1 MFRDDLDPKPARNW
15 RGEAGLKLPFYRR
28 GWFSA
33 LMALLILGV
42 VGAFGVYS
50 VVVAPLKRD
59 SEKFDLEELKKLES
73 ASIIYDRNGDE
84 MARLYVLN
92 RTPVPITAVPQHF
105 IDALVAQ
112 EDSRFFKH
120 DGVDY
125 IGLARAVWLNFQAGE
140 VTQGA
145 STITQQLARQ
155 TFNLL
160 EKSYKRKILEAFIA
174 QRIEKHFS
182 KPEIL
187 ELYLNRIFFGLNF
200 YGVQAASVGY
210 FGKDVKELSIEESAT
225 IVGLI
230 KSPNN
235 IQPIKHPQRALKERN
250 YVLDRMVTEGTLTVE
265 DAEKLKLRPLIT
277 APQSSDP
284 RLSYVFDAVRRE
296 VVDLVGEERASVGG
310 FRIYTSIDQDLQKTA
325 EEALNKHLTEV
336 EKRPGYPHQTY
347 AQFKAIIAD
356 YRARMKRGEIDPAT
370 PRPVPEYLQT
380 AALMIDNKDG
390 SILAMV
396 GGRDFA
402 DSQFN
407 RATDGLRPVGT
418 AFTPLVYAAAFSSP
432 GIYPGTKV
440 DDAPLDNRRVMIG
453 GLTGILG
460 EWGAEVDNPKW
471 TQAPMSSREA
481 LVMGRNSATVR
492 LGERVGV
499 PTVKQVAQKAGISSE
514 MRDYPSTFLGA
525 SEAKLNEMCLAYS
538 NFPTLG
544 NRPQKLSLIQRI
556 TDSNDKVVFQIAES
570 ALEGVQSM
578 DPIAAYQTHTCLVDA
593 LHRGTGSPA
602 VMDYKLGDF
611 VAGGKTGT
619 HYEFK
624 DLWFMGYTSSV
635 TCGVWAGFDKQKTIY
650 PGAFSSRVLL
660 PAWVDMINA
669 SATRFAPQDITP
681 PQAAE
686 RIEMCQRSGLRA
698 TDYCYEKVKG
708 PDGREKSVRCTYF
721 EYLRVGT
728 PLEGFC
734 DQHTGDGL
742 PKEIAQFQHQLMTG
756 GVDPVPVL
764 ADAAKWVHIEPVR
777 MQGLTI
783 IGDDPYNAEQA
794 VPRAR
799 PVNDDGTPIRKAIP
813 VEAVNTDED
822 SPVLKLA
829 PPPPMKIEIEPAKN

>member
-1 MFRDDLDPKPARNW
+1 MYRDDPDPQPVRNW

-33 LMALLILGV
+33 LVAFALLCLV
-42 VGAFGVYS
+42 SAFGVYS
-50 VVVAPLKRD
+50 VVVAPLRRD
-59 SEKFDLEELKKLES
+59 AEKFDLEELKKLES
-73 ASIIYDRNGDE
+73 ASIIFDRDGDE

-92 RTPVPITAVPQHF
+92 RTPVPITEVPQHL

-125 IGLARAVWLNFQAGE
+125 IGLLRAVKENIVARE

-145 STITQQLARQ
+145 STVTQQLARQ
-155 TFNLL
+155 TFKLL
-160 EKSYKRKILEAFIA
+160 ERSYRRKILEAFIA

-182 KPEIL
+182 KAEIL
-187 ELYLNRIFFGLNF
+187 ELYLNRIFFGVNF
-200 YGVQAASVGY
+200 YGVQAAARGY
-210 FGKDVKELSIEESAT
+210 FGKDVKELSIEEAAT

-235 IQPIKHPQRALKERN
+235 IQPIKHPQRAMKERN
-250 YVLDRMVTEGTLTVE
+250 YVLERMSIEGTLTRDE
-265 DAEKLKLRPLIT
+265 AAKLKRKPLVT
-277 APQSSDP
+277 APQSTDP

-296 VVDLVGEERASVGG
+296 VVDLVGEERASIGG
-310 FRIYTSIDQDLQKTA
+310 FRIYTSIDQDLQKAT
-325 EEALNKHLTEV
+325 EEAVSKRLAEV
-336 EKRPGYPHQTY
+336 EKRPGYGHQTF
-347 AQFKAIIAD
+347 AQFRAILSD
-356 YRARMKRGEIDPAT
+356 YRARLKRGEIDPAT
-370 PRPVPEYLQT
+370 PKPLPEYLQ
-380 AALMIDNKDG
+380 AAAMMIDNKDG

-396 GGRDFA
+396 GGRDFG

-407 RATDGLRPVGT
+407 RATDGLRPAGT

-432 GIYPGTKV
+432 GLYPGIKV

-481 LVMGRNSATVR
+481 LVQGRNSATVR

-499 PTVKQVAQKAGISSE
+499 PMVKQVAQKAGITSE

-525 SEAKLNEMCLAYS
+525 SEVRLSDMCLAYS

-544 NRPQKLSLIQRI
+544 SRPQKLNLIQRI
-556 TDSNDKVVFQIAES
+556 TDNNDKVVFQIAEA
-570 ALEGVQSM
+570 ALRSVQSM

-602 VMDYKLGDF
+602 VSEYKLGEF

-624 DLWFMGYTSSV
+624 DLWFLGYTSGV

-650 PGAFSSRVLL
+650 PGAFSNRIVL
-660 PAWVDMINA
+660 PVWVDMVNA
-669 SATRFAPQDITP
+669 SATRYMPKEIEP
-681 PQAAE
+681 PQTAE
-686 RIEMCQRSGLRA
+686 RVEMCQRSGMRA
-698 TDYCYEKVKG
+698 TDYCYEKIKG
-708 PDGREKSVRCTYF
+708 PDGREKSVRSTYF
-721 EYLRVGT
+721 EYLRPGT

-734 DQHTGDGL
+734 NLHTGEGL
-742 PKEIAQFQHQLMTG
+742 PVEIKQFGYQNPASG
-756 GVDPVPVL
+756 FGSAPVV
-764 ADAAKWVHIEPVR
+764 AATNRWVHIEPVR
-777 MQGLTI
+777 MRALTV
-783 IGDDPYNAEQA
+783 IGEDPYNSEQA
-794 VPRAR
+794 VPRAS
-799 PVNDDGTPIRKAIP
+799 PVNDDGSPIRKAIP
-813 VEAVNTDED
+813 VDAVDIPDED
-822 SPVLKLA
+822 APKLKLA
-829 PPPPMKIEIEPAKN
+829 PPPPMKIEL

>member
-1 MFRDDLDPKPARNW
+1 MFRDDPDLKPERNW

-33 LMALLILGV
+33 LVAFALLCV
-42 VGAFGVYS
+42 VAAFGVYS
-50 VVVAPLKRD
+50 VVVAPLRRD
-59 SEKFDLEELKKLES
+59 AEKFDLEELKKLES
-73 ASIIYDRNGDE
+73 ASIIFDRNGDE

-92 RTPVPITAVPQHF
+92 RTPVPITDVPQHF

-125 IGLARAVWLNFQAGE
+125 IGLMRAVWLNLQAGE

-155 TFNLL
+155 TFKLL

-174 QRIEKHFS
+174 QRVEKHFS

-187 ELYLNRIFFGLNF
+187 ELYLNRIFFGANF
-200 YGVQAASVGY
+200 YGVQAAARGY
-210 FGKDVKELSIEESAT
+210 FGKDVKELTIEESAT

-250 YVLDRMVTEGTLTVE
+250 YVLDRMAIEGTLTEE
-265 DAEKLKLRPLIT
+265 DAEKLKNKPLIT
-277 APQSSDP
+277 APQSTDP

-296 VVDLVGEERASVGG
+296 VVDLVGEDRASIGG
-310 FRIYTSIDQDLQKTA
+310 FRIYTSIDQDLQKSA
-325 EEALNKHLTEV
+325 EDAISKRMAEL
-336 EKRPGYPHQTY
+336 EKRQGYEHQTF
-347 AQFKAIIAD
+347 AQFRAIISD
-356 YRARMKRGEIDPAT
+356 YRARLKRGEIDPAT
-370 PRPVPEYLQT
+370 PKPMPEYLQA

-396 GGRDFA
+396 GGRDFG

-407 RATDGLRPVGT
+407 RATDGVRPAGT

-440 DDAPLDNRRVMIG
+440 EDAPLDNRRVMIG

-460 EWGAEVDNPKW
+460 EWGAEVDDPKW
-471 TQAPMSSREA
+471 SQAPLSSREA
-481 LVMGRNSATVR
+481 LVQGRNSATVR

-499 PTVKQVAQKAGISSE
+499 PLVKQVAQKAGITSE
-514 MRDYPSTFLGA
+514 MRDYPSTFLGS
-525 SEAKLNEMCLAYS
+525 SEARLSEMCLAYS

-544 NRPQKLSLIQRI
+544 SRPQKLNLIQRI
-556 TDSNDKVVFQIAES
+556 TDSNDKAVFQIADS
-570 ALEGVQSM
+570 ALQSVQSM

-602 VMDYKLGDF
+602 VTDYKLGEF

-624 DLWFMGYTSSV
+624 DLWFLGYTSRV

-650 PGAFSSRVLL
+650 PGAFSNRIVL
-660 PAWVDMINA
+660 PVWTDMVNA
-669 SATRFAPQDITP
+669 SATRYVPQDITP
-681 PQAAE
+681 PQTAE
-686 RIEMCQRSGLRA
+686 RIEMCQRSNMRA
-698 TDYCYEKVKG
+698 TDYCYEKIKG
-708 PDGREKSVRCTYF
+708 PDGREKSVRATYF
-721 EYLRVGT
+721 EFLRPGT

-734 DQHTGDGL
+734 NHHTGEGL
-742 PKEIAQFQHQLMTG
+742 PKEMEQFRYQMPVG
-756 GVDPVPVL
+756 GIDSAPL
-764 ADAAKWVHIEPVR
+764 IADAAKWVHVEPVR
-777 MQGLTI
+777 MKALTI
-783 IGDDPYNAEQA
+783 IGEDPYNAEQA
-794 VPRAR
+794 VPRAS

-813 VEAVNTDED
+813 VDAVEAPDD
-822 SPVLKLA
+822 GPVLKLA
-829 PPPPMKIEIEPAKN
+829 PPPPMKIDL

>member
-1 MFRDDLDPKPARNW
+1 MFRDDPDPKPVRNW

-33 LMALLILGV
+33 LVAFALLCV
-42 VGAFGVYS
+42 VAAFGIYS
-50 VVVAPLKRD
+50 VIVAPLRRD
-59 SEKFDLEELKKLES
+59 AEKFDLEELKKLES
-73 ASIIYDRNGDE
+73 ASIIYDRDGDE

-92 RTPVPITAVPQHF
+92 RTPVPVTDVPQHL

-125 IGLARAVWLNFQAGE
+125 IGLMRAVKENIVARE

-155 TFNLL
+155 TFKLL
-160 EKSYKRKILEAFIA
+160 ERSYKRKILEAFIA

-182 KPEIL
+182 KAEIL
-187 ELYLNRIFFGLNF
+187 ELYLNRIFFGVNF
-200 YGVQAASVGY
+200 YGVQAAARGY
-210 FGKDVKELSIEESAT
+210 FGKDVKELTIEESAT

-250 YVLDRMVTEGTLTVE
+250 YVLERMSIEGTLTRDE
-265 DAEKLKLRPLIT
+265 AAKLKSKPLVT
-277 APQSSDP
+277 APQSTDP

-296 VVDLVGEERASVGG
+296 VVDLVGEERASIGG
-310 FRIYTSIDQDLQKTA
+310 FRIYTSIDQDLQKAT
-325 EEALNKHLTEV
+325 EEAVSKRMAEV
-336 EKRPGYPHQTY
+336 EKRAGYEHQTF
-347 AQFKAIIAD
+347 AQFRAIMTD

-370 PRPVPEYLQT
+370 PKPLPEYLQA
-380 AALMIDNKDG
+380 AALMIDNRDG
-390 SILAMV
+390 SVLAMV
-396 GGRDFA
+396 GGRDFG

-407 RATDGLRPVGT
+407 RATDGLRPAGT
-418 AFTPLVYAAAFSSP
+418 AFTPLVYAAAFSS
-432 GIYPGTKV
+432 GGLYPGTKV

-481 LVMGRNSATVR
+481 LVQGRNSATVR

-499 PTVKQVAQKAGISSE
+499 PMVKQVAQKAGITSE
-514 MRDYPSTFLGA
+514 MRDYPSTFLGS
-525 SEAKLNEMCLAYS
+525 SEVRLSEMCLAYS

-544 NRPQKLSLIQRI
+544 SRPQKLNLIQRI
-556 TDSNDKVVFQIAES
+556 TDNNDKAVFQISEA
-570 ALEGVQSM
+570 ALRSVQSM

-602 VMDYKLGDF
+602 VSDYNLGEF

-624 DLWFMGYTSSV
+624 DLWFLGYTSGV

-650 PGAFSSRVLL
+650 PGAFSNRIVL
-660 PAWVDMINA
+660 PVWTDMINA
-669 SATRFAPQDITP
+669 SAARFIPQEIEAPQT
-681 PQAAE
+681 AE
-686 RIEMCQRSGLRA
+686 RVEMCQRSGMRA
-698 TDYCYEKVKG
+698 TDYCYEKIKG
-708 PDGREKSVRCTYF
+708 PDGREKSVRATYF
-721 EYLRVGT
+721 EYLRPGT

-734 DQHTGDGL
+734 NLHTGEGL
-742 PKEIAQFQHQLMTG
+742 PSEIKQFGYQTPASGFDSAPLI
-756 GVDPVPVL
+756 
-764 ADAAKWVHIEPVR
+764 AATTRWVHIEPVR
-777 MQGLTI
+777 MKALTV
-783 IGDDPYNAEQA
+783 IGEDPYNSEQA
-794 VPRAR
+794 IPRAS

-813 VEAVNTDED
+813 VDAVDAPDEEG
-822 SPVLKLA
+822 PKLKLA
-829 PPPPMKIEIEPAKN
+829 PPPPMKIDL

>member
-1 MFRDDLDPKPARNW
+1 MFRDDLETPPERNW

-33 LMALLILGV
+33 LTAFVILGIV
-42 VGAFGVYS
+42 AAFGVFS

-92 RTPVPITAVPQHF
+92 RTPVPITEVPQHL

-125 IGLARAVWLNFQAGE
+125 IGLIRAVKENLIAGQ

-155 TFNLL
+155 TFQLL
-160 EKSYKRKILEAFIA
+160 ERSYKRKILEAFIA
-174 QRIEKHFS
+174 QRIEKQYS

-187 ELYLNRIFFGLNF
+187 ELYLNRIFFGANF
-200 YGVQAASVGY
+200 YGVQAAARGY

-250 YVLDRMVTEGTLTVE
+250 YVLDRMAAEGTLTMAE
-265 DAEKLKLRPLIT
+265 AEKIKRRPLVT
-277 APQSSDP
+277 TPQSSDP

-296 VVDLVGEERASVGG
+296 VMDLVGEERASIGG
-310 FRIYTSIDQDLQKTA
+310 FHIFTSIDPDLQKGA
-325 EEALNKHLTEV
+325 ENALGRHLAEI
-336 EKRPGYPHQTY
+336 ESRPDYKHQTF
-347 AQFKAIIAD
+347 AQFRSIISD
-356 YRARMKRGEIDPAT
+356 YRSRLKRGDIDPAT
-370 PRPVPEYLQT
+370 PRPMPEYLQA
-380 AALMIDNKDG
+380 AALMIDNRDG
-390 SILAMV
+390 GILAMV
-396 GGRDFA
+396 GGRDFG

-418 AFTPLVYAAAFSSP
+418 AFTPFVYAAAFSSP

-440 DDAPLDNRRVMIG
+440 EDAPLDNRRVMIG

-460 EWGAEVDNPKW
+460 EWGAEVDDPKW
-471 TQAPMSSREA
+471 TQEPMSAREA
-481 LVMGRNSATVR
+481 LVLGRNSATVR

-499 PTVKQVAQKAGISSE
+499 PMVKQVAQKAGVSSE

-525 SEAKLNEMCLAYS
+525 SEARLSEMCLAYS

-544 NRPQKLSLIQRI
+544 SRPQKLHLIQRI
-556 TDSNDKVVFQIAES
+556 TDHSGKAVFQIAES
-570 ALEGVQSM
+570 ALRSVQSM
-578 DPIAAYQTHTCLVDA
+578 DTIAAYQTHTCLVDA
-593 LHRGTGSPA
+593 LHRGTGARA
-602 VMDYKLGDF
+602 VTDYKLGDY

-624 DLWFMGYTSSV
+624 DLWFLGYTSTV
-635 TCGVWAGFDKQKTIY
+635 TCGVWAGFDKSKTIY
-650 PGAFSSRVLL
+650 PGAFSNRVLL
-660 PAWVDMINA
+660 PAWVDMMNA
-669 SATRFAPQDITP
+669 SVTRYAPEEITP
-681 PQAAE
+681 PQTAE
-686 RIEMCQRSGLRA
+686 RVEICQRSGMRA

-708 PDGREKSVRCTYF
+708 PDGVEKRVRATYY
-721 EYLRVGT
+721 EYLRPGT
-728 PLEGFC
+728 TLEGFC
-734 DQHTGDGL
+734 IAHTGEGL
-742 PKEIAQFQHQLMTG
+742 PKEMEQFRYQPPAAGLEAA
-756 GVDPVPVL
+756 PII
-764 ADAAKWVHIEPVR
+764 ADAVKWAHVEPVR
-777 MQGLTI
+777 MRALTV
-783 IGDDPYNAEQA
+783 IGEDPYNSEQA
-794 VPRAR
+794 IPHAS
-799 PVNDDGTPIRKAIP
+799 PVNDDGTPVRKAIP
-813 VEAVNTDED
+813 VDTIETEAAS
-822 SPVLKLA
+822 SPLRLK
-829 PPPPMKIEIEPAKN
+829 PPPPMKIGL

>member
-1 MFRDDLDPKPARNW
+1 MFRDDLDPQPVRNW
-15 RGEAGLKLPFYRR
+15 RGEVGLKLPFYRR
-28 GWFSA
+28 SWFSA
-33 LMALLILGV
+33 LMALLLLGM
-42 VGAFGVYS
+42 VGALGVYS

-59 SEKFDLEELKKLES
+59 AEKFDLEELKKLES
-73 ASIIYDRNGDE
+73 ASIIFDRNGDE

-92 RTPVPITAVPQHF
+92 RTPVPITDVPQHF

-125 IGLARAVWLNFQAGE
+125 IGLARAVKENILAGQ

-174 QRIEKHFS
+174 QRIEKNFS

-187 ELYLNRIFFGLNF
+187 ELYLNRIFFGANF
-200 YGVQAASVGY
+200 YGVQAAAHGY
-210 FGKDVKELSIEESAT
+210 FGKDVKELSVEESAT

-235 IQPIKHPQRALKERN
+235 IQPVRHPQRALKERN
-250 YVLDRMVTEGTLTVE
+250 YVLDRMASEGTLTAE
-265 DAEKLKLRPLIT
+265 EAEKYKRRPLVT

-284 RLSYVFDAVRRE
+284 RLSYVFDSVRRE
-296 VVDLVGEERASVGG
+296 VMDLVGEERASIGG

-325 EEALNKHLTEV
+325 ETALSKHLGEI
-336 EKRPGYPHQTY
+336 EKRPGYAHQTF
-347 AQFKAIIAD
+347 AGFRAIISD
-356 YRARMKRGEIDPAT
+356 YRARLKRGEIDPST
-370 PRPVPEYLQT
+370 PRPVPEYLQA

-396 GGRDFA
+396 GGRDFG

-407 RATDGLRPVGT
+407 RATDGIRPAGT
-418 AFTPLVYAAAFSSP
+418 AFTPFVYAAAFSSP

-499 PTVKQVAQKAGISSE
+499 PMVKQVAQKAGISTE

-525 SEAKLNEMCLAYS
+525 SEAKLSEMCLAYS

-544 NRPQKLSLIQRI
+544 TRPQKLHLIQRI
-556 TDSNDKVVFQIAES
+556 TDSNDKAVFQIAES
-570 ALEGVQSM
+570 ALQGVQSM

-593 LHRGTGSPA
+593 LHRGTGSLA
-602 VMDYKLGDF
+602 VTEYKLGNF

-624 DLWFMGYTSSV
+624 DLWFLGYTSGV
-635 TCGVWAGFDKQKTIY
+635 TCGVWAGFDKSRTIY
-650 PGAFSSRVLL
+650 PGAFSNRVLE

-669 SATRFAPQDITP
+669 SATRFVPEDIVP
-681 PQAAE
+681 PQTAE
-686 RIEMCQRSGLRA
+686 RVEICQRSGMRA
-698 TDYCYEKVKG
+698 TDHCYEKVKG
-708 PDGREKSVRCTYF
+708 ADGVEKNVRSTYL
-721 EYLRVGT
+721 EYVRPGT

-734 DQHTGDGL
+734 TAHTGEGL
-742 PKEIAQFQHQLMTG
+742 PKEMEQFRYQA
-756 GVDPVPVL
+756 PVAGIESAPL
-764 ADAAKWVHIEPVR
+764 IADAAKWVHIEPVR
-777 MQGLTI
+777 MRALTI
-783 IGDDPYNAEQA
+783 IGEDPYNAEQA
-794 VPRAR
+794 VPRAA

-813 VEAVNTDED
+813 VDAVKLEEKE
-822 SPVLKLA
+822 SPLKLK
-829 PPPPMKIEIEPAKN
+829 PPPPMKIDL

>member
-1 MFRDDLDPKPARNW
+1 MFRDDPDPQPVRNW
-15 RGEAGLKLPFYRR
+15 RGETGLKLPFYRR

-33 LMALLILGV
+33 LMALGLLGV
-42 VGAFGVYS
+42 VAAFGCYS
-50 VVVAPLKRD
+50 VVVAPLRRD
-59 SEKFDLEELKKLES
+59 AEKYDLEELKKLEA
-73 ASIIYDRNGDE
+73 ASIIFDRDGEE

-92 RTPVPITAVPQHF
+92 RTPVPITDVPQHL

-125 IGLARAVWLNFQAGE
+125 IGLARAVKENVMARE

-155 TFNLL
+155 TFKLL
-160 EKSYKRKILEAFIA
+160 ERSYKRKILEAFIA
-174 QRIEKHFS
+174 QRIEKQFS
-182 KPEIL
+182 KSEIL
-187 ELYLNRIFFGLNF
+187 ELYLNRIFFGINF
-200 YGVQAASVGY
+200 YGVQAASRGY

-235 IQPIKHPQRALKERN
+235 IQPIKHPERALKERN
-250 YVLDRMVTEGTLTVE
+250 YVLERMSIEGTLTRE
-265 DAEKLKLRPLIT
+265 EAAKLKTRPLVT

-296 VVDLVGEERASVGG
+296 VVDLVGEERASIGG
-310 FRIYTSIDQDLQKTA
+310 FHIYTSIDQDLQKAA
-325 EEALNKHLTEV
+325 EEAVNKRLAEV
-336 EKRPGYPHQTY
+336 EKRAGYEHQTF
-347 AQFKAIIAD
+347 AQFRAIMAD

-370 PRPVPEYLQT
+370 PKPLPEYLQA
-380 AALMIDNKDG
+380 AALMIDNNDG

-407 RATDGLRPVGT
+407 RATDGVRSVGT

-440 DDAPLDNRRVMIG
+440 EDAPLDNRRVMIG

-471 TQAPMSSREA
+471 SQAPMSSREA
-481 LVMGRNSATVR
+481 LVQGRNSATVR

-499 PTVKQVAQKAGISSE
+499 PMVKQVAQKAGITTE

-525 SEAKLNEMCLAYS
+525 SEARLSEMCLAYS

-544 NRPQKLSLIQRI
+544 SRPQKLNLIQRI
-556 TDSNDKVVFQIAES
+556 TDSNDKAVFQISEA
-570 ALEGVQSM
+570 ALRSVQSM

-593 LHRGTGSPA
+593 LHVGTGSPA
-602 VMDYKLGDF
+602 VSDYKLGEF

-624 DLWFMGYTSSV
+624 DLWFLGYTSGV
-635 TCGVWAGFDKQKTIY
+635 TCGVWAGFDKAKTIY
-650 PGAFSSRVLL
+650 PGAFSNRIVL
-660 PAWVDMINA
+660 PVWVDMMN
-669 SATRFAPQDITP
+669 SSVSRFAPQEIQP
-681 PQAAE
+681 PQTAE
-686 RIEMCQRSGLRA
+686 RVEMCQRSGMRA
-698 TDYCYEKVKG
+698 TDYCYEKIKG
-708 PDGREKSVRCTYF
+708 PDGREKSVRSTYF
-721 EYLRVGT
+721 EYLRPGT

-734 DQHTGDGL
+734 TLHTGEGL
-742 PKEIAQFQHQLMTG
+742 PSEIQQFRYSMPVG
-756 GVDPVPVL
+756 GIGSAPL
-764 ADAAKWVHIEPVR
+764 IAEYAKWAHIEPIR
-777 MQGLTI
+777 MKALTVV
-783 IGDDPYNAEQA
+783 GDDPYNSEQA
-794 VPRAR
+794 VPRAS

-813 VEAVNTDED
+813 VDAVDTPDEG
-822 SPVLKLA
+822 PTLKLA
-829 PPPPMKIEIEPAKN
+829 PPPPMKIEL

>member
-1 MFRDDLDPKPARNW
+1 MFRDDPDPQPVRNW

-33 LMALLILGV
+33 LVALFILGLV
-42 VGAFGVYS
+42 AAFGVYS
-50 VVVAPLKRD
+50 VVVAPLRRD
-59 SEKFDLEELKKLES
+59 AETFDLEELKKLES

-92 RTPVPITAVPQHF
+92 RTPVPITDVPQHF

-125 IGLARAVWLNFQAGE
+125 IGLMRAVWLNLQAGE

-155 TFNLL
+155 TFKLL

-174 QRIEKHFS
+174 QRIEKQFS

-187 ELYLNRIFFGLNF
+187 ELYLNRIFFGANF
-200 YGVQAASVGY
+200 YGVQAAARGY
-210 FGKDVKELSIEESAT
+210 FGKDVKELTIEESAT

-235 IQPIKHPQRALKERN
+235 IQPVKHPQRALKERN
-250 YVLDRMVTEGTLTVE
+250 YVLERMAIEGTLTPE
-265 DAEKLKLRPLIT
+265 DAEKIKLKPLIT

-296 VVDLVGEERASVGG
+296 VVDLVGEERASIGG
-310 FRIYTSIDQDLQKTA
+310 FRIFTSIDQDLQKTA
-325 EEALNKHLTEV
+325 ETALNKHLAEV
-336 EKRPGYPHQTY
+336 EKRPGYEHQTFD
-347 AQFKAIIAD
+347 QFRAIISD
-356 YRARMKRGEIDPAT
+356 YRGRLKRGEIDPAT
-370 PRPVPEYLQT
+370 PRPKAEYLQG

-396 GGRDFA
+396 GGRDFG

-432 GIYPGTKV
+432 GVYPGTKV

-471 TQAPMSSREA
+471 SQAPMSSREA

-499 PTVKQVAQKAGISSE
+499 PMVKQVAQKAGVTSE

-525 SEAKLNEMCLAYS
+525 SEAKLSEMCLAYS

-544 NRPQKLSLIQRI
+544 SRPQKLHLIQRI
-556 TDSNDKVVFQIAES
+556 TDSNEKAVFQIAES
-570 ALEGVQSM
+570 ALQSVQSM

-602 VMDYKLGDF
+602 VTDYKLGDF

-624 DLWFMGYTSSV
+624 DLWFLGYTSSV
-635 TCGVWAGFDKQKTIY
+635 TCGVWAGFDKQKTIF
-650 PGAFSSRVLL
+650 PGAFSNRILL
-660 PAWVDMINA
+660 PAWVDMVNA
-669 SATRFAPQDITP
+669 STTRFVPREITP
-681 PQAAE
+681 PQVAE
-686 RIEMCQRSGLRA
+686 RVEICQRSGMRA

-708 PDGREKSVRCTYF
+708 PDGREKSVRATYF
-721 EYLRVGT
+721 EYIRPGT

-734 DQHTGDGL
+734 TAHTGEGL
-742 PKEIAQFQHQLMTG
+742 PKEIAQFQHQNTFGSVEAAPMI
-756 GVDPVPVL
+756 

-777 MQGLTI
+777 MQALTV
-783 IGDDPYNAEQA
+783 IGEDPYNSEQA

-799 PVNDDGTPIRKAIP
+799 PVNDDGSPIRKAIP
-813 VEAVNTDED
+813 VDAVNNEKDD
-822 SPVLKLA
+822 SPALKLA
-829 PPPPMKIEIEPAKN
+829 PPPPMKIDL

>member
-1 MFRDDLDPKPARNW
+1 MFRDDPDPQPVRNW

-33 LMALLILGV
+33 LVALFILGIV
-42 VGAFGVYS
+42 AAFGVYS
-50 VVVAPLKRD
+50 VVVAPLRRD
-59 SEKFDLEELKKLES
+59 AEKFDLEELKKLES

-84 MARLYVLN
+84 MSRLYVLN
-92 RTPVPITAVPQHF
+92 RTPVPITDVPQHF

-125 IGLARAVWLNFQAGE
+125 IGLARAVWLNLQAGE

-155 TFNLL
+155 TFKLL

-174 QRIEKHFS
+174 QRIEKQFS

-187 ELYLNRIFFGLNF
+187 ELYLNRIFFGANF
-200 YGVQAASVGY
+200 YGVQAAAQGY

-225 IVGLI
+225 ICGLI

-235 IQPIKHPQRALKERN
+235 IQPVKHPQRALKERN
-250 YVLDRMVTEGTLTVE
+250 YVLDRMVAEGTLTVD
-265 DAEKLKLRPLIT
+265 DAERIKLKPLIT

-296 VVDLVGEERASVGG
+296 VVDLVGEDRASIGG
-310 FRIYTSIDQDLQKTA
+310 FRIFTSIDQDLQKTA
-325 EEALNKHLTEV
+325 EDALNKHLAEV
-336 EKRPGYPHQTY
+336 EKRPGYEHQTF
-347 AQFKAIIAD
+347 AQFRSVITD
-356 YRARMKRGEIDPAT
+356 YRARLKRGEIDPAT
-370 PRPVPEYLQT
+370 QRPKPEYLQG
-380 AALMIDNKDG
+380 AVLMIDNNDG
-390 SILAMV
+390 SVLAMV
-396 GGRDFA
+396 GGRDFG

-471 TQAPMSSREA
+471 SQAPMSSREA
-481 LVMGRNSATVR
+481 LVMGRNSATIR

-499 PTVKQVAQKAGISSE
+499 PMVKQVAQKAGVTSE

-525 SEAKLNEMCLAYS
+525 SEARLSEMCLAFS

-544 NRPQKLSLIQRI
+544 SRPQKTHLIQRI
-556 TDSNDKVVFQIAES
+556 TDSNEKAVFQIAAS
-570 ALEGVQSM
+570 ALQSVQSM

-602 VMDYKLGDF
+602 VTDYKLGEF

-624 DLWFMGYTSSV
+624 DLWFLGYTSSV
-635 TCGVWAGFDKQKTIY
+635 TCGVWAGFDKQKTIF
-650 PGAFSSRVLL
+650 PGAFSNRIVLPVWTDL
-660 PAWVDMINA
+660 INA
-669 SATRFAPQDITP
+669 SVTRFPPQEITP
-681 PQAAE
+681 PQVAE
-686 RIEMCQRSGLRA
+686 RVEMCRRSHMRA
-698 TDYCYEKVKG
+698 TDYCYDKVKDA
-708 PDGREKSVRCTYF
+708 DGREKSVRATYF
-721 EYLRVGT
+721 EYIRPGT

-734 DQHTGDGL
+734 NMHTGEGL
-742 PKEIAQFQHQLMTG
+742 PKEIAQFQHQNTFGNIEAAPL
-756 GVDPVPVL
+756 V
-764 ADAAKWVHIEPVR
+764 ADAAKWIHIEPVR
-777 MQGLTI
+777 MQALTV
-783 IGDDPYNAEQA
+783 IGEDPYNAEQA

-813 VEAVNTDED
+813 VDAVNESDD
-822 SPVLKLA
+822 GPVLKLP
-829 PPPPMKIEIEPAKN
+829 PPPPMKIDL

>member
-1 MFRDDLDPKPARNW
+1 MFRDDPDPKPVRNW

-33 LMALLILGV
+33 LMAFALLCV
-42 VGAFGVYS
+42 VSAFGVYS
-50 VVVAPLKRD
+50 VIVAPLRRD
-59 SEKFDLEELKKLES
+59 AEKFDLEELKKLES
-73 ASIIYDRNGDE
+73 ASIIFDRDGDE

-92 RTPVPITAVPQHF
+92 RTPVPVTDVPQHF

-125 IGLARAVWLNFQAGE
+125 IGLLRAVKENIVARE

-155 TFNLL
+155 TFKLL
-160 EKSYKRKILEAFIA
+160 ERSYKRKILEAFIA

-182 KPEIL
+182 KAEIL
-187 ELYLNRIFFGLNF
+187 ELYLNRIFFGVNF
-200 YGVQAASVGY
+200 YGVQAAARGY
-210 FGKDVKELSIEESAT
+210 FGKDVKELTVEESAT

-235 IQPIKHPQRALKERN
+235 IQPIKHPQRAMKERN
-250 YVLDRMVTEGTLTVE
+250 YVLERMSIEGTLTKDE
-265 DAEKLKLRPLIT
+265 AAKLKRKPLVT
-277 APQSSDP
+277 APQSTDP

-296 VVDLVGEERASVGG
+296 VVDLVGEERASIGG
-310 FRIYTSIDQDLQKTA
+310 FRIYTSIDQDLQKST
-325 EEALNKHLTEV
+325 EEAVSKRMAEV
-336 EKRPGYPHQTY
+336 EKRPGYEHQTF
-347 AQFKAIIAD
+347 AQFRAILAD

-370 PRPVPEYLQT
+370 PKPLPEYLQ
-380 AALMIDNKDG
+380 AAAMMIDNKDG

-396 GGRDFA
+396 GGRDFG

-407 RATDGLRPVGT
+407 RATDGVRPAGT

-432 GIYPGTKV
+432 GLYPGTKV

-481 LVMGRNSATVR
+481 LVQGRNSATVR

-499 PTVKQVAQKAGISSE
+499 PMVKQVAQKAGITSE

-525 SEAKLNEMCLAYS
+525 SEVRLSEMCLAYS

-544 NRPQKLSLIQRI
+544 SRPQKLNLIQRI
-556 TDSNDKVVFQIAES
+556 TDNNDKAVFQISEA
-570 ALEGVQSM
+570 ALRSVQSM

-602 VMDYKLGDF
+602 VSDYKLGEF

-624 DLWFMGYTSSV
+624 DLWFLGYTSGV

-650 PGAFSSRVLL
+650 PGAFSNRIVL
-660 PAWVDMINA
+660 PVWVDMVNA
-669 SATRFAPQDITP
+669 SATRYVPQEIEAPQT
-681 PQAAE
+681 AE
-686 RIEMCQRSGLRA
+686 RVEMCQRSGMRA
-698 TDYCYEKVKG
+698 TDYCYEKIKG
-708 PDGREKSVRCTYF
+708 PDGREKSVRSTYF
-721 EYLRVGT
+721 EYLRPGT

-734 DQHTGDGL
+734 NLHTGEGL
-742 PKEIAQFQHQLMTG
+742 PVEIKQFGYQTPAGNFDSAPLI
-756 GVDPVPVL
+756 
-764 ADAAKWVHIEPVR
+764 AATARWVHIEPVR
-777 MQGLTI
+777 MKALTV
-783 IGDDPYNAEQA
+783 IGEDPYNSELA
-794 VPRAR
+794 VPRAS

-813 VEAVNTDED
+813 VDAVEPQDED
-822 SPVLKLA
+822 GPKLKLA
-829 PPPPMKIEIEPAKN
+829 PPPPMKIEL

>member
-1 MFRDDLDPKPARNW
+1 MFRDDLDPPPERNW

-33 LMALLILGV
+33 LTAFVILGIV
-42 VGAFGVYS
+42 AAFGVFS

-92 RTPVPITAVPQHF
+92 RTPVPITDVPQHL

-125 IGLARAVWLNFQAGE
+125 IGLIRAMKENLIAGQ

-155 TFNLL
+155 TFQLL
-160 EKSYKRKILEAFIA
+160 ERSYKRKILEAFIA

-187 ELYLNRIFFGLNF
+187 ELYLNRIFFGANF
-200 YGVQAASVGY
+200 YGVQAAARGY

-250 YVLDRMVTEGTLTVE
+250 YVLDRMAAEGTLTLLE
-265 DAEKLKLRPLIT
+265 AEKIKRRPLVT

-296 VVDLVGEERASVGG
+296 VMDLVGEERASIGG
-310 FRIYTSIDQDLQKTA
+310 FHIFTSIDPDLQKGA
-325 EEALNKHLTEV
+325 ENALGRHLAEI
-336 EKRPGYPHQTY
+336 ESRPDYKHQTFE
-347 AQFKAIIAD
+347 QFRSIISD
-356 YRARMKRGEIDPAT
+356 YRSRLKRGDIDPAT
-370 PRPVPEYLQT
+370 PRPMPEYLQA
-380 AALMIDNKDG
+380 AALMIDNRDG
-390 SILAMV
+390 GILAMV
-396 GGRDFA
+396 GGRDFG

-418 AFTPLVYAAAFSSP
+418 AFTPFVYAAAFSSP

-440 DDAPLDNRRVMIG
+440 EDAPLDNRRVMIG

-460 EWGAEVDNPKW
+460 EWGAEVDDPKW
-471 TQAPMSSREA
+471 TQEPMSAREA
-481 LVMGRNSATVR
+481 LVLGRNSATVR

-499 PTVKQVAQKAGISSE
+499 PMVKQVAQKAGVSSE

-525 SEAKLNEMCLAYS
+525 SEARLSEMCLAYS

-544 NRPQKLSLIQRI
+544 SRPQKLHLIQRI
-556 TDSNDKVVFQIAES
+556 TDHSGKAVFQIAES
-570 ALEGVQSM
+570 ALRSVQSM

-593 LHRGTGSPA
+593 LHRGTGARA
-602 VMDYKLGDF
+602 VTDYKLGDY

-624 DLWFMGYTSSV
+624 DLWFLGYTSTV
-635 TCGVWAGFDKQKTIY
+635 TCGVWAGFDKSKTIY
-650 PGAFSSRVLL
+650 PGAFSNRVLL
-660 PAWVDMINA
+660 PAWVDMMNA
-669 SATRFAPQDITP
+669 SVTRYAPEEITP
-681 PQAAE
+681 PQTAE
-686 RIEMCQRSGLRA
+686 RVEICQRSGMRA

-708 PDGREKSVRCTYF
+708 PDGVEKRVRATYY
-721 EYLRVGT
+721 EYLRPGT
-728 PLEGFC
+728 TLEGFC
-734 DQHTGDGL
+734 IAHTGEGL
-742 PKEIAQFQHQLMTG
+742 PKEMEQFRYQAPAAGLEAA
-756 GVDPVPVL
+756 PII
-764 ADAAKWVHIEPVR
+764 ADAVKWAHVEPVR
-777 MQGLTI
+777 MRALTI
-783 IGDDPYNAEQA
+783 IGEDPYNSEQA
-794 VPRAR
+794 IPHAS
-799 PVNDDGTPIRKAIP
+799 PVNDDGTPVRKAIP
-813 VEAVNTDED
+813 VDTIETEATS
-822 SPVLKLA
+822 SPLRLK
-829 PPPPMKIEIEPAKN
+829 PPPPMKIGL

>member
-1 MFRDDLDPKPARNW
+1 MFRDDPDPKPVRNW

-33 LMALLILGV
+33 LMAFALLCV
-42 VGAFGVYS
+42 VSAFGVYS
-50 VVVAPLKRD
+50 VIVAPLRRD
-59 SEKFDLEELKKLES
+59 AEKFDLEELKKLES
-73 ASIIYDRNGDE
+73 ASIIFDRDGDE

-92 RTPVPITAVPQHF
+92 RTPVPVTDVPQHF

-125 IGLARAVWLNFQAGE
+125 IGLLRAVKENIVARE

-155 TFNLL
+155 TFKLL
-160 EKSYKRKILEAFIA
+160 ERSYKRKILEAFIA

-182 KPEIL
+182 KAEIL
-187 ELYLNRIFFGLNF
+187 ELYLNRIFFGVNF
-200 YGVQAASVGY
+200 YGVQAAARGY
-210 FGKDVKELSIEESAT
+210 FGKDVKELTVEESAT

-235 IQPIKHPQRALKERN
+235 IQPVKHPQRAMKERN
-250 YVLDRMVTEGTLTVE
+250 YVLERMSIEGTLTKDE
-265 DAEKLKLRPLIT
+265 AAKLKRKPLVT
-277 APQSSDP
+277 APQSTDP

-296 VVDLVGEERASVGG
+296 VVDLVGEERASIGG
-310 FRIYTSIDQDLQKTA
+310 FRIYTSIDQDLQKST
-325 EEALNKHLTEV
+325 EEAVSKRMAEV
-336 EKRPGYPHQTY
+336 EKRPGYEHQTF
-347 AQFKAIIAD
+347 AQFRAILAD

-370 PRPVPEYLQT
+370 PKPLPEYLQ
-380 AALMIDNKDG
+380 AAAMMIDNKDG

-396 GGRDFA
+396 GGRDFG

-407 RATDGLRPVGT
+407 RATDGVRPAGT

-432 GIYPGTKV
+432 GLYPGTKV

-481 LVMGRNSATVR
+481 LVQGRNSATVR

-499 PTVKQVAQKAGISSE
+499 PMVKQVAQKAGITSE

-525 SEAKLNEMCLAYS
+525 SEVRLSEMCLAYS

-544 NRPQKLSLIQRI
+544 SRPQKLNLIQRI
-556 TDSNDKVVFQIAES
+556 TDNNDKAVFQISEA
-570 ALEGVQSM
+570 ALRSVQSM

-602 VMDYKLGDF
+602 VSDYKLGEF

-624 DLWFMGYTSSV
+624 DLWFLGYTSGV

-650 PGAFSSRVLL
+650 PGAFSNRIVL
-660 PAWVDMINA
+660 PVWVDMVNA
-669 SATRFAPQDITP
+669 SATRYVPQEIEAPQT
-681 PQAAE
+681 AE
-686 RIEMCQRSGLRA
+686 RVEMCQRSGMRA
-698 TDYCYEKVKG
+698 TDYCYEKIKG
-708 PDGREKSVRCTYF
+708 PDGREKSVRSTYF
-721 EYLRVGT
+721 EYLRPGT

-734 DQHTGDGL
+734 NLHTGEGL
-742 PKEIAQFQHQLMTG
+742 PVEIKQFGYQTPAGNFDSAPLI
-756 GVDPVPVL
+756 
-764 ADAAKWVHIEPVR
+764 AATARWVHIEPVR
-777 MQGLTI
+777 MKALTV
-783 IGDDPYNAEQA
+783 IGEDPYNSELA
-794 VPRAR
+794 VPRAS

-813 VEAVNTDED
+813 VDAVEPQDED
-822 SPVLKLA
+822 GPKLKLA
-829 PPPPMKIEIEPAKN
+829 PPPPLQIEL

>member
-1 MFRDDLDPKPARNW
+1 MFRDDPDPQPVRNW

-33 LMALLILGV
+33 LVALFILGLV
-42 VGAFGVYS
+42 AAFGIYS
-50 VVVAPLKRD
+50 VVVAPLRRD

-92 RTPVPITAVPQHF
+92 RTPVPITDVPQHF

-125 IGLARAVWLNFQAGE
+125 IGLMRAVWLNLQAGE

-155 TFNLL
+155 TFKLL

-174 QRIEKHFS
+174 QRIEKQFS

-187 ELYLNRIFFGLNF
+187 ELYLNRIFFGANF
-200 YGVQAASVGY
+200 YGVQAAARGY
-210 FGKDVKELSIEESAT
+210 FGKDVKELTIEESAT

-250 YVLDRMVTEGTLTVE
+250 YVLERMAIEGTLAPE
-265 DAEKLKLRPLIT
+265 DAEKIKLKPLIT

-296 VVDLVGEERASVGG
+296 VVDLVGEERASIGG
-310 FRIYTSIDQDLQKTA
+310 FRIFTSIDQDLQKTA
-325 EEALNKHLTEV
+325 ETAMSRHLAEV
-336 EKRPGYPHQTY
+336 EKRPGYEHQTFD
-347 AQFKAIIAD
+347 QFRAIISD
-356 YRARMKRGEIDPAT
+356 YRGRLKRGEIDPAT
-370 PRPVPEYLQT
+370 PRPKPEYLQG

-396 GGRDFA
+396 GGRDFG

-432 GIYPGTKV
+432 GVYPGTKV

-471 TQAPMSSREA
+471 SQAPMSSREA
-481 LVMGRNSATVR
+481 LVQGRNSATVR

-499 PTVKQVAQKAGISSE
+499 PMVKQVAQKAGVTSE

-525 SEAKLNEMCLAYS
+525 SEAKLSEMCLAYS

-544 NRPQKLSLIQRI
+544 SRPQKLHLIQRI
-556 TDSNDKVVFQIAES
+556 TDSNEKAVFQIAES
-570 ALEGVQSM
+570 ALQSVQSM

-593 LHRGTGSPA
+593 LHHGTGSPA
-602 VMDYKLGDF
+602 VTDYKLGDF

-624 DLWFMGYTSSV
+624 DLWFLGYTSGV
-635 TCGVWAGFDKQKTIY
+635 TCGVWAGFDKQKTIF
-650 PGAFSSRVLL
+650 PGAFSNRILL
-660 PAWVDMINA
+660 PAWVDMVNA
-669 SATRFAPQDITP
+669 STTRFVPREITP
-681 PQAAE
+681 PQVAE
-686 RIEMCQRSGLRA
+686 RVEICQRSGMRA

-708 PDGREKSVRCTYF
+708 PDGREKSVRATYF
-721 EYLRVGT
+721 EYIRPGT

-734 DQHTGDGL
+734 NAHTGEGL
-742 PKEIAQFQHQLMTG
+742 PKEIAQFQHQNTFGNVEAAPMI
-756 GVDPVPVL
+756 
-764 ADAAKWVHIEPVR
+764 ADSAKWVHIEPVR
-777 MQGLTI
+777 MQALTV
-783 IGDDPYNAEQA
+783 IGEDPYNSEQA

-799 PVNDDGTPIRKAIP
+799 PVNDDGSPIRKAIP
-813 VEAVNTDED
+813 VDAVNDEKD
-822 SPVLKLA
+822 DAPVLKLA
-829 PPPPMKIEIEPAKN
+829 PPPPMKIDL

>member
-1 MFRDDLDPKPARNW
+1 MFRDDPDLKPERNW

-33 LMALLILGV
+33 LAAFALLCV
-42 VGAFGVYS
+42 VAAFGVYS
-50 VVVAPLKRD
+50 VVVAPLRRD
-59 SEKFDLEELKKLES
+59 AEKYDLEELKKLES
-73 ASIIYDRNGDE
+73 ASIIFDRNGDE

-92 RTPVPITAVPQHF
+92 RTPVPITDVPQHF

-125 IGLARAVWLNFQAGE
+125 IGLMRAMWLNFQAGE

-155 TFNLL
+155 TFKLL

-174 QRIEKHFS
+174 QRVEKHFS

-187 ELYLNRIFFGLNF
+187 ELYLNRIFFGANF
-200 YGVQAASVGY
+200 YGVQAAARGY
-210 FGKDVKELSIEESAT
+210 FGKDVKELTIEESAT

-235 IQPIKHPQRALKERN
+235 IQPVKHPQRALKERN
-250 YVLDRMVTEGTLTVE
+250 YVLDRMVSEGTLTEE
-265 DAEKLKLRPLIT
+265 DAGKLKNKPLIT
-277 APQSSDP
+277 APQSTDP

-296 VVDLVGEERASVGG
+296 VVDLVGEDRASIGG
-310 FRIYTSIDQDLQKTA
+310 FRIYTSIDQDLQKSA
-325 EEALNKHLTEV
+325 EDAISKRMAEL
-336 EKRPGYPHQTY
+336 EKRQGYEHQTFE
-347 AQFKAIIAD
+347 QFRAIISD
-356 YRARMKRGEIDPAT
+356 YRARLKRGEIDPAT
-370 PRPVPEYLQT
+370 PKPMPEYLQA

-396 GGRDFA
+396 GGRDFG

-407 RATDGLRPVGT
+407 RATDGVRPAGT

-440 DDAPLDNRRVMIG
+440 EDAPLDNRRVMIG

-460 EWGAEVDNPKW
+460 EWGAEVDDPKW
-471 TQAPMSSREA
+471 SQAPMSSREA
-481 LVMGRNSATVR
+481 LVQGRNSATVR

-499 PTVKQVAQKAGISSE
+499 PLVKQVAQKAGITSE
-514 MRDYPSTFLGA
+514 MRDYPSTFLGS
-525 SEAKLNEMCLAYS
+525 SEARLSEMCLAYS

-544 NRPQKLSLIQRI
+544 SRPQKLNLIQRI
-556 TDSNDKVVFQIAES
+556 TDSNDKAVFQIADS
-570 ALEGVQSM
+570 ALQSVQSM

-602 VMDYKLGDF
+602 VTDYKLGEF

-624 DLWFMGYTSSV
+624 DLWFLGYTSRV

-650 PGAFSSRVLL
+650 PGAFSNRIVL
-660 PAWVDMINA
+660 PVWTDMVNA
-669 SATRFAPQDITP
+669 SATRYVPQDITP
-681 PQAAE
+681 PQTAE
-686 RIEMCQRSGLRA
+686 RVEMCQRSNMRA
-698 TDYCYEKVKG
+698 TDYCYEKIKG
-708 PDGREKSVRCTYF
+708 PDGREKSLRATYF
-721 EYLRVGT
+721 EYLRPGT

-734 DQHTGDGL
+734 NQHTGEGL
-742 PKEIAQFQHQLMTG
+742 PKEMEQFRYQMPVG
-756 GVDPVPVL
+756 GIDSAPL
-764 ADAAKWVHIEPVR
+764 IADAAKWVHVEPVR
-777 MQGLTI
+777 MKALTI
-783 IGDDPYNAEQA
+783 IGEDPYNAEQA
-794 VPRAR
+794 VPRAS

-813 VEAVNTDED
+813 VDAVEAPDD
-822 SPVLKLA
+822 GPVLKLA
-829 PPPPMKIEIEPAKN
+829 PPPPMKIDL

>member
-1 MFRDDLDPKPARNW
+1 MFRDDLDTPPERNW

-33 LMALLILGV
+33 LTAFVILGIV
-42 VGAFGVYS
+42 AAFGVFS

-92 RTPVPITAVPQHF
+92 RTPVPITEVPQHL

-125 IGLARAVWLNFQAGE
+125 IGLIRAVKENLIAGQ

-155 TFNLL
+155 TFQLL
-160 EKSYKRKILEAFIA
+160 ERSYKRKILEAFIA
-174 QRIEKHFS
+174 QRIEKQYS

-187 ELYLNRIFFGLNF
+187 ELYLNRIFFGANF
-200 YGVQAASVGY
+200 YGVQAAARGY

-250 YVLDRMVTEGTLTVE
+250 YVLDRMAAEGTLTMAE
-265 DAEKLKLRPLIT
+265 AEKIKRRPLVT

-296 VVDLVGEERASVGG
+296 VMDLVGEERASIGG
-310 FRIYTSIDQDLQKTA
+310 FHIFTSIDPDLQKGA
-325 EEALNKHLTEV
+325 ENALGRHLAEI
-336 EKRPGYPHQTY
+336 ESRPDYKHQTF
-347 AQFKAIIAD
+347 AQFRSIISD
-356 YRARMKRGEIDPAT
+356 YRSRLKRGDIDPAT
-370 PRPVPEYLQT
+370 PRPMPEYLQA
-380 AALMIDNKDG
+380 AALMIDNRDG
-390 SILAMV
+390 GILAMV
-396 GGRDFA
+396 GGRDFG

-418 AFTPLVYAAAFSSP
+418 AFTPFVYAAAFSSP

-440 DDAPLDNRRVMIG
+440 EDAPLDNRRVMIG

-460 EWGAEVDNPKW
+460 EWGAEVDDPKW
-471 TQAPMSSREA
+471 TQEPMSAREA
-481 LVMGRNSATVR
+481 LVLGRNSATVR

-499 PTVKQVAQKAGISSE
+499 PMVKQVAQKAGVSSE

-525 SEAKLNEMCLAYS
+525 SEARLSEMCLAYS

-544 NRPQKLSLIQRI
+544 SRPQKLHLIQRI
-556 TDSNDKVVFQIAES
+556 TDHSGKAVFQIAES
-570 ALEGVQSM
+570 ALRSVQSM

-593 LHRGTGSPA
+593 LHRGTGARA
-602 VMDYKLGDF
+602 VTEYKLGDY

-624 DLWFMGYTSSV
+624 DLWFLGYTSTV
-635 TCGVWAGFDKQKTIY
+635 TCGVWAGFDKSKTIY
-650 PGAFSSRVLL
+650 PGAFSNRVLL
-660 PAWVDMINA
+660 PAWVDMMNA
-669 SATRFAPQDITP
+669 SVTRYAPEEITP
-681 PQAAE
+681 PQTAE
-686 RIEMCQRSGLRA
+686 RVEICQRSGMRA

-708 PDGREKSVRCTYF
+708 PDGVEKRVRATYY
-721 EYLRVGT
+721 EYLRPGT
-728 PLEGFC
+728 TLEGFC
-734 DQHTGDGL
+734 IAHTGEGL
-742 PKEIAQFQHQLMTG
+742 PKEMEQFRYQPPAAGLEAA
-756 GVDPVPVL
+756 PII
-764 ADAAKWVHIEPVR
+764 ADAAKWAHVEPVR
-777 MQGLTI
+777 MRALTV
-783 IGDDPYNAEQA
+783 IGEDPYNSEQA
-794 VPRAR
+794 IPRAS
-799 PVNDDGTPIRKAIP
+799 PVNDDGTPVRKAIP
-813 VEAVNTDED
+813 VDTIETEAAS
-822 SPVLKLA
+822 SPLRLK
-829 PPPPMKIEIEPAKN
+829 PPPPMKIDL

>member
-1 MFRDDLDPKPARNW
+1 MFRDDPDLKPERNW

-33 LMALLILGV
+33 LAAFALLCV
-42 VGAFGVYS
+42 VAAFGVYS
-50 VVVAPLKRD
+50 VVVAPLRRD
-59 SEKFDLEELKKLES
+59 AEKYDLEELKKLES
-73 ASIIYDRNGDE
+73 ASIIFDRNGDE

-92 RTPVPITAVPQHF
+92 RTPVPITDVPQHF

-125 IGLARAVWLNFQAGE
+125 IGLMRAVWLNVQAGE

-155 TFNLL
+155 TFKLL

-174 QRIEKHFS
+174 QRVEKHFS

-187 ELYLNRIFFGLNF
+187 ELYLNRIFFGANF
-200 YGVQAASVGY
+200 YGVQAAARGY
-210 FGKDVKELSIEESAT
+210 FGKDVKELTIEESAT

-235 IQPIKHPQRALKERN
+235 IQPVKHPQRALKERN
-250 YVLDRMVTEGTLTVE
+250 YVLDRMAIEGTLTEE
-265 DAEKLKLRPLIT
+265 DAGKLKNKPLIT
-277 APQSSDP
+277 APQSTDP

-296 VVDLVGEERASVGG
+296 VVDLVGEDRASIGG
-310 FRIYTSIDQDLQKTA
+310 FRIYTSIDQDLQKSA
-325 EEALNKHLTEV
+325 EDAISKRMAEL
-336 EKRPGYPHQTY
+336 EKRQGYEHQTF
-347 AQFKAIIAD
+347 AQFRAIISD
-356 YRARMKRGEIDPAT
+356 YRARLKRGEIDPAT
-370 PRPVPEYLQT
+370 PKPMPEYLQA

-396 GGRDFA
+396 GGRDFG

-407 RATDGLRPVGT
+407 RATDGVRPAGT

-440 DDAPLDNRRVMIG
+440 EDAPLDNRRVMIG

-460 EWGAEVDNPKW
+460 EWGAEVDDPKW
-471 TQAPMSSREA
+471 SQAPMSSREA
-481 LVMGRNSATVR
+481 LVQGRNSATVR

-499 PTVKQVAQKAGISSE
+499 PLVKQVAQKAGITSE
-514 MRDYPSTFLGA
+514 MRDYPSTFLGS
-525 SEAKLNEMCLAYS
+525 SEARLSEMCLAYS

-544 NRPQKLSLIQRI
+544 SRPQKLNLIQRI
-556 TDSNDKVVFQIAES
+556 TDSNDKAVFQIADS
-570 ALEGVQSM
+570 ALQSVQSM

-602 VMDYKLGDF
+602 VTDYKLGEF

-624 DLWFMGYTSSV
+624 DLWFLGYTSRV

-650 PGAFSSRVLL
+650 PGAFSNRIVL
-660 PAWVDMINA
+660 PVWTDMVNA
-669 SATRFAPQDITP
+669 SAARYVPQEITP
-681 PQAAE
+681 PQTAE
-686 RIEMCQRSGLRA
+686 RVEMCQRSNQRA
-698 TDYCYEKVKG
+698 TDYCYEKIKG
-708 PDGREKSVRCTYF
+708 PDGREKSLRATYF
-721 EYLRVGT
+721 EYLRPGT

-734 DQHTGDGL
+734 SQHTGEGL
-742 PKEIAQFQHQLMTG
+742 PKEMEQFRYQMPVGGIDSAPLIA
-756 GVDPVPVL
+756 DS
-764 ADAAKWVHIEPVR
+764 AKWVHVEPVR
-777 MQGLTI
+777 MKALTI
-783 IGDDPYNAEQA
+783 IGEDPYNAEQA
-794 VPRAR
+794 VPRAS

-813 VEAVNTDED
+813 VDAVEAPDD
-822 SPVLKLA
+822 GPVLKLA
-829 PPPPMKIEIEPAKN
+829 PPPPMKIDL

>member
-33 LMALLILGV
+33 LLALILLGV
-42 VGAFGVYS
+42 VAAFGVYS
-50 VVVAPLKRD
+50 VVVAPLRRD

-84 MARLYVLN
+84 MARFYVLS
-92 RTPVPITAVPQHF
+92 RTPLPITDVPQHF

-125 IGLARAVWLNFQAGE
+125 IGLGRAVWLNFQAGE

-145 STITQQLARQ
+145 STVTQQLARQ

-160 EKSYKRKILEAFIA
+160 EKSYKRKILEAFLA

-187 ELYLNRIFFGLNF
+187 ELYLNRIFFGANF
-200 YGVQAASVGY
+200 YGVQAAARGY
-210 FGKDVKELSIEESAT
+210 FGKDVKELTVEESAT

-250 YVLDRMVTEGTLTVE
+250 YVIDRMAIEGTLTLE
-265 DAEKLKLRPLIT
+265 DAAKLKLKPLIT

-296 VVDLVGEERASVGG
+296 VVDLVGEERASIGG
-310 FRIYTSIDQDLQKTA
+310 FRIYTSIDQDLQKSA
-325 EEALNKHLTEV
+325 ETALNKQMAEV
-336 EKRPGYPHQTY
+336 EKRPGYEHQTF
-347 AQFKAIIAD
+347 AQFRSIIAD
-356 YRARMKRGEIDPAT
+356 YRGRMKRGEIDPAT
-370 PRPVPEYLQT
+370 PKPVPEYLQA
-380 AALMIDNKDG
+380 AALMVDNKDG

-396 GGRDFA
+396 GGRDFG

-407 RATDGLRPVGT
+407 RATDGLRAVGT

-432 GIYPGTKV
+432 GVYPGTKV
-440 DDAPLDNRRVMIG
+440 EDAPLDNRRVMIG

-471 TQAPMSSREA
+471 SQAPISSREA
-481 LVMGRNSATVR
+481 LVMGRNSSTVR

-499 PTVKQVAQKAGISSE
+499 PMVKQVAQKAGITSE

-525 SEAKLNEMCLAYS
+525 SEAKLSEMCLAYS

-544 NRPQKLSLIQRI
+544 SRPQKLHLIQRI
-556 TDSNDKVVFQIAES
+556 TDSNDKAVFQIAES
-570 ALEGVQSM
+570 ALQSVQSM

-593 LHRGTGSPA
+593 LHRGTGSPS
-602 VMDYKLGDF
+602 VTDYKLGEF

-624 DLWFMGYTSSV
+624 DLWFLGYTSEI

-650 PGAFSSRVLL
+650 PGAFSNRVLL
-660 PAWVDMINA
+660 PAWVDMVNA
-669 SATRFAPQDITP
+669 STTRFVPEEIKP
-681 PQAAE
+681 PQVAE
-686 RIEMCQRSGLRA
+686 RVEVCQRSGMRA

-708 PDGREKSVRCTYF
+708 PDGVEKSVRATYF
-721 EYLRVGT
+721 EYIRPGT

-734 DQHTGDGL
+734 TAHTGEGL
-742 PKEIAQFQHQLMTG
+742 PKEIAQFQHTFGNIEAAPMI
-756 GVDPVPVL
+756 
-764 ADAAKWVHIEPVR
+764 ADAAKWIHIEPIR
-777 MQGLTI
+777 MQALTI
-783 IGDDPYNAEQA
+783 IGDDPYNSEQA

-799 PVNDDGTPIRKAIP
+799 PVNDDGTPVRKAIP
-813 VEAVNTDED
+813 VDAVNEPDD
-822 SPVLKLA
+822 SPALKLK
-829 PPPPMKIEIEPAKN
+829 PPPPMKIDL

>member
-1 MFRDDLDPKPARNW
+1 MFRDDPDPQPVRNW
-15 RGEAGLKLPFYRR
+15 RGETGLKLPFYRR

-33 LMALLILGV
+33 LMALFILGV
-42 VGAFGVYS
+42 LAAFGVYS
-50 VVVAPLKRD
+50 VVVAPLRRD
-59 SEKFDLEELKKLES
+59 AEKFDLEELKKLES

-92 RTPVPITAVPQHF
+92 RTPVPITDVPQHF

-125 IGLARAVWLNFQAGE
+125 IGLARAVWTNLLAGE

-160 EKSYKRKILEAFIA
+160 ERSYKRKILEAFLA

-187 ELYLNRIFFGLNF
+187 ELYLNRIFFGANF
-200 YGVQAASVGY
+200 YGVQAAARGY

-225 IVGLI
+225 ICGLI

-235 IQPIKHPQRALKERN
+235 IQPVKHPQRALKERN
-250 YVLDRMVTEGTLTVE
+250 YVLDRMATEGTLTVVE
-265 DAEKLKLRPLIT
+265 AEKLKLKPLIT

-284 RLSYVFDAVRRE
+284 RLSYVFDAVKRE
-296 VVDLVGEERASVGG
+296 VVDLVGEERASIGG
-310 FRIYTSIDQDLQKTA
+310 FRIYTSIDQDVQKTA
-325 EEALNKHLTEV
+325 ENALNKHLAET
-336 EKRPGYPHQTY
+336 EKRPGYEHQTY
-347 AQFKAIIAD
+347 EQFRSIITD

-370 PRPVPEYLQT
+370 PKPVPEYLQA

-396 GGRDFA
+396 GGRDFG

-418 AFTPLVYAAAFSSP
+418 AFTPFVYAAAFSSP
-432 GIYPGTKV
+432 GVYPGTKV

-471 TQAPMSSREA
+471 SQAPMSSREA

-499 PTVKQVAQKAGISSE
+499 PMVKQVAQKAGVSSE

-525 SEAKLNEMCLAYS
+525 SEAKLGEMCLAYS

-544 NRPQKLSLIQRI
+544 SRPQKLHLIQRI
-556 TDSNDKVVFQIAES
+556 TDSNDKAVFQIAEA
-570 ALEGVQSM
+570 ALQSVQSM

-593 LHRGTGSPA
+593 LHRGTGNAA
-602 VMDYKLGDF
+602 VTKYKLGEF

-624 DLWFMGYTSSV
+624 DLWFLGYTSEI
-635 TCGVWAGFDKQKTIY
+635 TCGVWAGFDKSKTIY
-650 PGAFSSRVLL
+650 PGAFSNRVLL
-660 PAWVDMINA
+660 PAWVDMVNA
-669 SATRFAPQDITP
+669 STTRYVPREVTP
-681 PQAAE
+681 PQFAE
-686 RIEMCQRSGLRA
+686 RVEICQRSGMRA

-708 PDGREKSVRCTYF
+708 PDGVEKSVRATYV
-721 EYLRVGT
+721 EYIRPGT
-728 PLEGFC
+728 PMEGLC
-734 DQHTGDGL
+734 TAHTGEGL
-742 PKEIAQFQHQLMTG
+742 PKEIAQFQHQATFG
-756 GVDPVPVL
+756 GIQAAPL
-764 ADAAKWVHIEPVR
+764 IADAAKWVHIEPVR
-777 MQGLTI
+777 MQALTV
-783 IGDDPYNAEQA
+783 IGEDPYNAEQA

-799 PVNDDGTPIRKAIP
+799 PVNDDGSPIRKAIP
-813 VEAVNTDED
+813 VDAVNETNDG
-822 SPVLKLA
+822 PVLKLA
-829 PPPPMKIEIEPAKN
+829 PPPPMKIDL

>member
-1 MFRDDLDPKPARNW
+1 MFRDDPDTEPVRNW

-33 LMALLILGV
+33 LVAFALLCV
-42 VGAFGVYS
+42 VSAFGVYS
-50 VVVAPLKRD
+50 VIVAPLRRD
-59 SEKFDLEELKKLES
+59 AEKFDLEELKKLES
-73 ASIIYDRNGDE
+73 ASIIFDRDGDE

-92 RTPVPITAVPQHF
+92 RTPVPITEVPQHL

-125 IGLARAVWLNFQAGE
+125 IGLGRAVKENIVARE

-160 EKSYKRKILEAFIA
+160 ERSYKRKILEAFIA
-174 QRIEKHFS
+174 QRIEKQFS

-187 ELYLNRIFFGLNF
+187 ELYLNRIFFGVNF
-200 YGVQAASVGY
+200 YGVQAAARGY
-210 FGKDVKELSIEESAT
+210 FGKDVKELTIEEAAT

-235 IQPIKHPQRALKERN
+235 IQPIKHPQRAMKERN
-250 YVLDRMVTEGTLTVE
+250 YVLERMSIEGT
-265 DAEKLKLRPLIT
+265 I
-277 APQSSDP
+277 
-284 RLSYVFDAVRRE
+284 
-296 VVDLVGEERASVGG
+296 GG
-310 FRIYTSIDQDLQKTA
+310 FRIYTSIDQDLQKAT
-325 EEALNKHLTEV
+325 EEAVSKRMAEL
-336 EKRPGYPHQTY
+336 EKRQGYEHQTF
-347 AQFKAIIAD
+347 AQFRAILTD
-356 YRARMKRGEIDPAT
+356 YRLRMKRGEIDPAT
-370 PRPVPEYLQT
+370 PKPLPEYLQA

-396 GGRDFA
+396 GGRDFG

-407 RATDGLRPVGT
+407 RATDGVRPAGT

-432 GIYPGTKV
+432 GLYPGTKV

-481 LVMGRNSATVR
+481 LVQGRNSATVR

-499 PTVKQVAQKAGISSE
+499 PFVKQVAQKAGITSE
-514 MRDYPSTFLGA
+514 MRDYPSTFLGS
-525 SEAKLNEMCLAYS
+525 SEVRLSEMCLAYS

-544 NRPQKLSLIQRI
+544 SRPQKLNLIQRI
-556 TDSNDKVVFQIAES
+556 TDNNDKAVFQISEA
-570 ALEGVQSM
+570 ALRSVQSM

-602 VMDYKLGDF
+602 VSDYKLGEF

-624 DLWFMGYTSSV
+624 DLWFVGYTSGV

-650 PGAFSSRVLL
+650 PGAFSNRIVL
-660 PAWVDMINA
+660 PVWTDMINA
-669 SATRFAPQDITP
+669 SATRYMPKDIEAPQT
-681 PQAAE
+681 AE
-686 RIEMCQRSGLRA
+686 RVEMCQRSGLRA
-698 TDYCYEKVKG
+698 TDYCYEKIKG
-708 PDGREKSVRCTYF
+708 PDGREKSVRSTYYEF
-721 EYLRVGT
+721 LRPGT

-734 DQHTGDGL
+734 NLHTGEGL
-742 PKEIAQFQHQLMTG
+742 PIEIKQFGYQSPAG
-756 GVDPVPVL
+756 GFDSTPLL
-764 ADAAKWVHIEPVR
+764 AATAKWVHIDPVR
-777 MQGLTI
+777 MKALTV
-783 IGDDPYNAEQA
+783 IGEDPYNSELA
-794 VPRAR
+794 VPRAS
-799 PVNDDGTPIRKAIP
+799 PVNDDGSPIRKAIP
-813 VEAVNTDED
+813 VDAVGAPDEEG
-822 SPVLKLA
+822 PKLKLA
-829 PPPPMKIEIEPAKN
+829 PPPPMKIEL

>member
-1 MFRDDLDPKPARNW
+1 MFRDDPDPQPVRNW

-33 LMALLILGV
+33 LVALLVLGIV
-42 VGAFGVYS
+42 AAFGVYS
-50 VVVAPLKRD
+50 VIVAPLRRD
-59 SEKFDLEELKKLES
+59 AEKFDLEELKKLES

-92 RTPVPITAVPQHF
+92 RTPVPITDVPQHF

-125 IGLARAVWLNFQAGE
+125 IGLGRAVKENIIARE

-155 TFNLL
+155 TFKLL

-182 KPEIL
+182 KSEIL
-187 ELYLNRIFFGLNF
+187 ELYLNRIFFGANF
-200 YGVQAASVGY
+200 YGVQAAARGY
-210 FGKDVKELSIEESAT
+210 FGKDVKELTIEESAT
-225 IVGLI
+225 ICGLI

-250 YVLDRMVTEGTLTVE
+250 YVLERMSIEGTLTAE
-265 DAEKLKLRPLIT
+265 DAEKLKKKPLIT

-296 VVDLVGEERASVGG
+296 VVDLVGEDRASIGG

-325 EEALNKHLTEV
+325 EESMNKHLAEV
-336 EKRPGYPHQTY
+336 EKRAGYQHQTF
-347 AQFKAIIAD
+347 AQFRSIMTD
-356 YRARMKRGEIDPAT
+356 YRGRLKRGEIDPTT
-370 PRPVPEYLQT
+370 PRPKPEYLQG

-396 GGRDFA
+396 GGRDFG

-471 TQAPMSSREA
+471 SQAPMSSREA

-499 PTVKQVAQKAGISSE
+499 PTVKQVAQKAGVSSE
-514 MRDYPSTFLGA
+514 LRDYPSTFLGA
-525 SEAKLNEMCLAYS
+525 SEGKLSEMCLAYS

-544 NRPQKLSLIQRI
+544 SRPQKLHLIQRI
-556 TDSNDKVVFQIAES
+556 TDSSEKAVFQIAES
-570 ALEGVQSM
+570 ALQSVQSM
-578 DPIAAYQTHTCLVDA
+578 DPIAAYQTHTCLVDS

-602 VMDYKLGDF
+602 VTDYKLGEF

-624 DLWFMGYTSSV
+624 DLWFLGYTSDV
-635 TCGVWAGFDKQKTIY
+635 TCGVWAGFDKQKTIF
-650 PGAFSSRVLL
+650 PGAFSNRILL

-669 SATRFAPQDITP
+669 SATRFVPQDIQP

-686 RIEMCQRSGLRA
+686 RVELCQRSGMRA
-698 TDYCYEKVKG
+698 SDYCYEKVKG
-708 PDGREKSVRCTYF
+708 PDGREKSVRATYF
-721 EYLRVGT
+721 EYVRPGT
-728 PLEGFC
+728 NLEGIC
-734 DQHTGDGL
+734 NQHTGEGI
-742 PKEIAQFQHQLMTG
+742 PKEIAQFQHQNIFG
-756 GVDPVPVL
+756 NVEAAPVI
-764 ADAAKWVHIEPVR
+764 ADSAKWVHIEPVR
-777 MQGLTI
+777 MQALTV
-783 IGDDPYNAEQA
+783 IGGDPYNSEQA

-813 VEAVNTDED
+813 VDPVHPEKED
-822 SPVLKLA
+822 GPALKLA
-829 PPPPMKIEIEPAKN
+829 PPPPMKIDL